1 MIVGLKKTE
10 TLGEKLKKR
19 RAELGLDLAEV
30 ARRIQISLRLLQAL
44 EEDKYE
50 KFPAKVYALGF
61 FKRLLNELVLTD
73 QEEWLKEFN
82 NEWEVRMFRKTKEV
96 VPLPENRGREPY
108 FTPTQFWT
116 IAGIL
121 LFAALLIFLSLRF
134 VDFVAPPELTLERP
148 HEQEVAEKTT
158 VMVKGKTEKESQLT
172 VNGRGIKIDGQGNF
186 EEEIE
191 TMPGLNTL
199 EFRVQNR
206 FGKESR
212 VVRHVLVK

>member
-1 MIVGLKKTE
+1 MTIGLKKTE

-19 RAELGLDLAEV
+19 REELGLNLAEV
-30 ARRIQISLRLLQAL
+30 ARHIQVSLHLLQAL

-61 FKRLLNELVLTD
+61 FKRLLNELVLAD

-96 VPLPENRGREPY
+96 VPLPENRGKEPY

-116 IAGIL
+116 VTSFS
-121 LFAALLIFLSLRF
+121 LFAALLIFLGWRF
-134 VDFVAPPELTLERP
+134 VDFVTPPELILERP
-148 HEQEVAEKTT
+148 REQEVTEKVT
-158 VMVKGKTEKESQLT
+158 VTVKGKTEKESQLT

-191 TMPGLNTL
+191 VTPGLNTL

-206 FGKESR
+206 FGRESR